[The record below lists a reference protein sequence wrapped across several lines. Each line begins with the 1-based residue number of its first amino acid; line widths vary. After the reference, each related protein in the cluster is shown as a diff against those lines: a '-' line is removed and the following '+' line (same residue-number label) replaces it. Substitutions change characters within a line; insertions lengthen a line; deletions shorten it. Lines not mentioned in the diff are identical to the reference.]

1 MTRRS
6 AHLLFAALFLL
17 LPRAAA
23 ALPPCLFL
31 HGSGVAGDGTFTS
44 VSPVR
49 LDAKGNS
56 IAYWGDTAAR
66 VSDLCDPLFANV
78 DTVHVVLSDPLL
90 MQALYAKSLEVT
102 LAGGVVFA
110 HGTANDVLARA
121 CDVLGLCSVRWY
133 GLGAMLRGSGV
144 ASLAAVRNVGF
155 AESVPSE
162 LVPQSWGL
170 GPLAATVRTRNLLRG
185 LACGTN
191 SQGSG
196 GRDAAALIVNTNLA
210 YGPSANQLAAPLTG
224 SCRSWRSCQSDG
236 LLHVDECGSDVVNGV
251 DGPQLVEFG
260 AFQTSTDAPY
270 FLYPGN
276 HWDLVGAGGNFMGIH
291 DWMRAMIVR
300 H

>member
-1 MTRRS
+1 MTRNS
-6 AHLLFAALFLL
+6 ARLLFAALCLL

-23 ALPPCLFL
+23 AQPTCLFL
-31 HGSGVAGDGTFTS
+31 HGSGVAGDNTFSS

-49 LDAKGNS
+49 LDAMGNS
-56 IAYWGDTAAR
+56 IAYWGDTAAH
-66 VSDLCDPLFANV
+66 VSDLCTPMFANF
-78 DTVHVVLSDPLL
+78 DTVHASLSDPSL
-90 MQALYAKSLEVT
+90 MQAFYSKSLEVT

-110 HGTANDVLARA
+110 HGSANDVLARS
-121 CDVLGLCSVRWY
+121 CNLFGLCSVRWY

-144 ASLAAVRNVGF
+144 AALAAVRDVGF

-162 LVPQSWGL
+162 LVPQSWTL

-196 GRDAAALIVNTNLA
+196 GRDAGALIVNTNLA
-210 YGPSANQLAAPLTG
+210 YGPSADQLAAPLTG

-236 LLHVDECGSDVVNGV
+236 LVHVDECGSDVVNGV

-260 AFQTSTDAPY
+260 AFQTSTASPF

-291 DWMRAMIVR
+291 EWMRAMIVR